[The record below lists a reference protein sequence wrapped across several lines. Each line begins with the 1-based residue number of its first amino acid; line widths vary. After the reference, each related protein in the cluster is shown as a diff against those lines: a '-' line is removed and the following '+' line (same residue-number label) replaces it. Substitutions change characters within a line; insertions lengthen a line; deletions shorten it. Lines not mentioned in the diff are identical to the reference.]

1 MTLSRSVVFSTLA
14 GLVALGLS
22 GCVMAP
28 SVAMVQTIAGGE
40 NFEVKLDSKG
50 VERAEDKD
58 AKVTTAGII
67 IDYAAK
73 KAGYS
78 AEILDKSGFVPT
90 HIVME
95 DISEDPIETVLNDEH
110 PVLTADHTWRAT
122 STYRELDDARF
133 KWLMPLDNSVR
144 VYRFTITTAD
154 GRTLVYRQASF
165 YTSYVKEAI
174 RKQLGSK
181 Y

>member
-1 MTLSRSVVFSTLA
+1 MTFPRLPGLVLAA
-14 GLVALGLS
+14 GLLCLGFA
-22 GCVMAP
+22 GCVVAP

-40 NFEVKLDSKG
+40 SFEVKLDSKG

-58 AKVTTAGII
+58 AKVTIAGII
-67 IDYAAK
+67 IDSPSK
-73 KAGYS
+73 KAGYN
-78 AEILDKSGFVPT
+78 AEIQIKSGFVPT

-95 DISEDPIETVLNDEH
+95 DISEDPVVMVLNDEH
-110 PVLTADHTWRAT
+110 PVVTAEHLWKAV
-122 STYRELDDARF
+122 STYRELDDSRF

-144 VYRFTITTAD
+144 VYRFTITTED
-154 GRTLVYRQASF
+154 GRTLVYRQAAF

-174 RKQLGSK
+174 RRQLGSK